1 MFKLSLRFLVRDWKA
16 GELNLLAMALIIC
29 VASITTVSF
38 FTNRVERAM
47 HEQSSELLA
56 ADFVIAAKIPIKP
69 ERRKRADDYGLSSS
83 YMKLLR
89 SVILVDNS
97 ESGAA
102 ASGLDNLKLVEI
114 KAVDDNYPLRGQLKL
129 SNEPFAEGFS
139 YQGAPSSGEVWV
151 PQRLLQ
157 AFQIP
162 LGTKVTL
169 GGKEFVI
176 SKIIEYEPDRGG
188 DFFRMAPRLMM
199 NISDLPATQL
209 VQKGSRINHRLLI
222 SGDREDI
229 DAYIKEVKPSANP
242 GEQFISVRDGRP
254 EIRFA
259 FERAEFFLN
268 IIALIS
274 VLLGSIATAMA
285 AQRYTRRHVDT
296 VAIMRAQGL
305 TQAKIFN
312 YFLIEMLV
320 FAVLVSLIGCLI
332 GYLAQFAL
340 AEIMSNL
347 IIDDLPQ
354 PDLSPLLI
362 GGMTGLIALL
372 GFVLPPIW
380 LLRKA
385 SPIRVLRRDEN
396 VSIFSKSFVIIFIG
410 AIFTLWVWRL
420 GDELVV
426 QYILAGTIG
435 TLLALYVTA
444 RLTVYLLKPL
454 RNWVG
459 VSWRY
464 GLANLT
470 RRGNLSS
477 LQITAFGLGIMFIL
491 LNGEIRTELLSG
503 WRNTM
508 PTNTPNYFITNVQ
521 HDQLAGIK
529 RFFESKGIAPPLF
542 SPMVRGRLIEINGND
557 VKADDFENRQAKNM
571 ILHEFNLSW
580 RKDLPEG
587 NNIIDGRWWQAED
600 KGKPYISLDPRIVSI
615 FNLSL
620 GDKLTFNIA
629 GDIQQVEL
637 TNIRGVEWG
646 SFRVNFFSLL
656 PHGLLEEYSAN
667 WVTSLNLQADQAK
680 YLTELVRLYPSVS
693 IIDIDVIINR
703 IRNLMDRIAV
713 AVEYLLGFTLVIGLI
728 IMLTALKTTQ
738 DERRQEAALL
748 HTLGASKKWILRG
761 ISTEFLLLGAISGGI
776 AGFAASMTGMI
787 LAKQVFKFEYAFSI
801 GPIFIGIIGG
811 AIAITIIGLLSTNKV
826 LSQPPMDTFRKT

>member
-29 VASITTVSF
+29 VASITTVGF
-38 FTNRVERAM
+38 FTNRVDRAI

-69 ERRKRADDYGLSSS
+69 ERFKLANEYELSSS

-89 SVILVDNS
+89 SVILIDYSNS
-97 ESGAA
+97 TAELRAFDH
-102 ASGLDNLKLVEI
+102 LRLVEI
-114 KAVDDNYPLRGQLKL
+114 KAVDEHYPLRGELKL
-129 SNEPFAEGFS
+129 RNEAFGERFS
-139 YQGAPSSGEVWV
+139 YHGAPKSGEVWA

-176 SKIIEYEPDRGG
+176 AKIIEYEPDRGG

-199 NISDLPATQL
+199 NIKDLPDTFL
-209 VQKGSRINHRLLI
+209 EQKGSRINHRFLIAGEPLAVDAFSNKVKATPI
-222 SGDREDI
+222 SG
-229 DAYIKEVKPSANP
+229 
-242 GEQFISVRDGRP
+242 EQYISVRGGRP

-296 VAIMRAQGL
+296 VAILRAQGL

-312 YFLIEMLV
+312 YFLIEMLI
-320 FAVLVSLIGCLI
+320 FATVVILIGCLI

-347 IIDDLPQ
+347 IIEDLPQ
-354 PDLSPLLI
+354 PDLSPLI
-362 GGMTGLIALL
+362 TGGLTGLIALL

-396 VSIFSKSFVIIFIG
+396 VSVFSKSFVIIFIG
-410 AIFTLWVWRL
+410 AIFTLWVWKL
-420 GDELVV
+420 GDGLVV

-435 TLLALYVTA
+435 TLLALYITA

-454 RNWVG
+454 RNWIG

-508 PTNTPNYFITNVQ
+508 PTDTPNYFITNVQ
-521 HDQLAGIK
+521 RDQLAGIK
-529 RFFESKGIAPPLF
+529 TFFESKGITPPPF
-542 SPMVRGRLIEINGND
+542 SPMVRGRLIEINGKGI
-557 VKADDFENRQAKNM
+557 KADDFENQQAKNM
-571 ILHEFNLSW
+571 VLHEFNLSW
-580 RKDLPEG
+580 RKDLPAG
-587 NNIIDGRWWQAED
+587 NKVIAGRWWQANE
-600 KGKPYISLDPRIVSI
+600 KGKPYISLDPRIASI

-620 GDKLTFNIA
+620 GDKLTFNIG

-637 TNIRGVEWG
+637 VNIRGVEWG

-656 PHGLLEEYSAN
+656 PHGLLDDYDAN
-667 WVTSLNLQADQAK
+667 WVTSLHLHGDQAK
-680 YLTELVRLYPSVS
+680 HLIGLVQQYPNIS
-693 IIDIDVIINR
+693 IIDIDVIISR
-703 IRNLMDRIAV
+703 IRTLMDRIAI
-713 AVEYLLGFTLVIGLI
+713 AVEYLLGFTLIIGVI

-761 ISTEFLLLGAISGGI
+761 ISTEFLLLGGISGGI

-787 LAKQVFKFEYAFSI
+787 LAKQVFKFEYGFSI
-801 GPIFIGIIGG
+801 TPILIGIIGG

-826 LSQPPMDTFRKT
+826 LSQPPIDTFRQT

>member
-1 MFKLSLRFLVRDWKA
+1 MFKLSLRFLLRDWKA
-16 GELNLLAMALIIC
+16 GELSLLAMALVIC
-29 VASITTVSF
+29 VASITTVGF

-47 HEQSSELLA
+47 QEQSSELLA
-56 ADFVIAAKIPIKP
+56 ADFVIAAKIPINP
-69 ERRKRADDYGLSSS
+69 ERIELTKNYDVSYS
-83 YMKLLR
+83 YMMLLR
-89 SVILVDNS
+89 SVILVGD
-97 ESGAA
+97 EVQ
-102 ASGLDNLKLVEI
+102 LVEV
-114 KAVDDNYPLRGQLKL
+114 KAVDDHYPLRGKVQL
-129 SNEPFAEGFS
+129 SNEAFGER
-139 YQGAPSSGEVWV
+139 YINKGAPKPGEVWV
-151 PQRLLQ
+151 AQRLLQ
-157 AFQIP
+157 ALQIP

-169 GGKEFVI
+169 GAKEFVV

-199 NISDLPATQL
+199 NINDLPDTQL
-209 VQKGSRINHRLLI
+209 VLKGSRVNHRLLI
-222 SGDREDI
+222 AGERLAVDG
-229 DAYIKEVKPSANP
+229 YIKEVKTVPNP
-242 GEQFISVRDGRP
+242 GEQLISVRDGRP

-305 TQAKIFN
+305 TQARIFN
-312 YFLIEMLV
+312 YFLIEMLI
-320 FAVLVSLIGCLI
+320 FAVIVSLLGCLI

-340 AEIMSNL
+340 SEIMSNL
-347 IIDDLPQ
+347 IVDELPQ
-354 PDLSPLLI
+354 PDLSPLLV
-362 GGMTGLIALL
+362 GGLTGLIALL

-385 SPIRVLRRDEN
+385 PPIRVLRRDEN
-396 VSIFSKSFVIIFIG
+396 ISVFSKSFVIVFIG

-420 GDELVV
+420 GDGIVV

-435 TLLALYVTA
+435 TLLALYITA

-454 RNWVG
+454 RNWIS

-491 LNGEIRTELLSG
+491 LNGEIRTELLGG

-508 PTNTPNYFITNVQ
+508 PTDTPNYFITNVQ
-521 HDQLAGIK
+521 RDQLAGIK
-529 RFFESKGIAPPLF
+529 TFFKSKGITPPPF
-542 SPMVRGRLIEINGND
+542 SPMVRGRLTEINGQSIS
-557 VKADDFENRQAKNM
+557 ADDFENAQAKKM
-571 ILHEFNLSW
+571 VLHEFNLSW
-580 RKDLPEG
+580 RETLPEG
-587 NNIIDGRWWQAED
+587 NEIIKGKWWRPDD
-600 KGKPYISLDPRIVSI
+600 KGKPYISLDPRIAEI

-629 GDIQQVEL
+629 GNIQQVEL

-656 PHGLLEEYSAN
+656 PHGLLEDYPAN
-667 WVTSLNLQADQAK
+667 WVASLHLEGEQAK
-680 YLTELVRLYPSVS
+680 HLTELVRQYPSVS
-693 IIDIDVIINR
+693 IIDIDVIISR
-703 IRNLMDRIAV
+703 IRTLMDRIAV
-713 AVEYLLGFTLVIGLI
+713 AVEYLLGFTLIIGII

-748 HTLGASKKWILRG
+748 HTLGASRKWILRG
-761 ISTEFLLLGAISGGI
+761 VTTEFLLLGGIAGGI
-776 AGFAASMTGMI
+776 AGFAASMTGTI
-787 LAKQVFKFEYAFSI
+787 LAKQVFKFEYSFSI
-801 GPIFIGIIGG
+801 TPVFIGIISG
-811 AIAITIIGLLSTNKV
+811 AVAITIIGLLSTNKV
-826 LSQPPMDTFRKT
+826 LSQPPIDTFRQT

>member
-1 MFKLSLRFLVRDWKA
+1 MFKLSLRFLLRDWRA
-16 GELNLLAMALIIC
+16 GELSLLAMALIIC
-29 VASITTVSF
+29 VASITTVGF

-56 ADFVIAAKIPIKP
+56 ADFVIATKRPIKP
-69 ERRKRADDYGLSSS
+69 ERIDLAKDVNVSSS
-83 YMKLLR
+83 YMNLLR
-89 SVILVDNS
+89 SVILIGDEVQ
-97 ESGAA
+97 
-102 ASGLDNLKLVEI
+102 LVEV
-114 KAVDDNYPLRGQLKL
+114 KAVDDHYPLRGKLEL
-129 SNEPFAEGFS
+129 SNKPFGER
-139 YQGAPSSGEVWV
+139 YIRQGAPLSGEVWV
-151 PQRLLQ
+151 AQRLLQ
-157 AFQIP
+157 AMQIP

-169 GGKEFVI
+169 GAREFTVT
-176 SKIIEYEPDRGG
+176 KIIEYEPDRGG

-199 NISDLPATQL
+199 NIKDLPDTAL

-222 SGDREDI
+222 AGEKLAVES
-229 DAYIKEVKPSANP
+229 YVKRVKSAPNP
-242 GEQFISVRDGRP
+242 GEQLISIRDGRP

-305 TQAKIFN
+305 TQARIFT
-312 YFLIEMLV
+312 YFFIEMFV
-320 FAVLVSLIGCLI
+320 FALVVSLIGCLI
-332 GYLAQFAL
+332 GYFAQFAL

-347 IIDDLPQ
+347 IIDELPQ
-354 PDLSPLLI
+354 PDLTPLLV
-362 GGMTGLIALL
+362 GGATGLIALL

-385 SPIRVLRRDEN
+385 PPIRVLRRDEN
-396 VSIFSKSFVIIFIG
+396 ISVFSKSFVIVFIG

-420 GDELVV
+420 GDGLVV
-426 QYILAGTIG
+426 QYILASTIG
-435 TLLALYVTA
+435 TLLALYITA
-444 RLTVYLLKPL
+444 RLTVYILRPL
-454 RNWVG
+454 RNWIG

-491 LNGEIRTELLSG
+491 LNGEIRTDLLGG

-521 HDQLAGIK
+521 REQLEGIK
-529 RFFESKGIAPPLF
+529 RFFESKDITPPPF
-542 SPMVRGRLIEINGND
+542 SPMVRGRLIEINGNGI
-557 VKADDFENRQAKNM
+557 KADDFEHPQAKNM
-571 ILHEFNLSW
+571 VLHEFNLSW
-580 RKDLPEG
+580 QKDLPEG
-587 NNIIDGRWWQAED
+587 NKIIKGKWWSPD
-600 KGKPYISLDPRIVSI
+600 DNGKPYISLDPQIVKI
-615 FNLSL
+615 FNLEL
-620 GDKLTFNIA
+620 GDKLKFNIA
-629 GDIQQVEL
+629 GNIQEVEL
-637 TNIRGVEWG
+637 VNTRGVEWG

-656 PHGLLEEYSAN
+656 AHGLIEDYPAN
-667 WVTSLNLQADQAK
+667 WVASLHLEGDQTK

-693 IIDIDVIINR
+693 IIDIDVIISR
-703 IRNLMDRIAV
+703 IRSLMDRIAV
-713 AVEYLLGFTLVIGLI
+713 AVEYLLGFTLVIGII

-748 HTLGASKKWILRG
+748 HTLGASRKWILRG
-761 ISTEFLLLGAISGGI
+761 VMTEFLLLGGIAGGI

-787 LAKQVFKFEYAFSI
+787 LAQQVFKFEYSFSLAPI
-801 GPIFIGIIGG
+801 GIGIISG
-811 AIAITIIGLLSTNKV
+811 AIAITIIGLISTNKV
-826 LSQPPMDTFRKT
+826 LSQPPIDTFRQT

>member
-1 MFKLSLRFLVRDWKA
+1 MLKLSLRFLLRDWRA

-38 FTNRVERAM
+38 FTNRVDRAM

-56 ADFVIAAKIPIKP
+56 ADFVIAAKVPIDAARLKL
-69 ERRKRADDYGLSSS
+69 ADEYAVSSS

-89 SVILVDNS
+89 SVILIDYSNLTAEVTAN
-97 ESGAA
+97 
-102 ASGLDNLKLVEI
+102 DNLKLVEI
-114 KAVDDNYPLRGQLKL
+114 KAVDEDYPLRGKL
-129 SNEPFAEGFS
+129 ELSDEPYGKRYSHTGSPE
-139 YQGAPSSGEVWV
+139 PGEVWV

-169 GGKEFVI
+169 GGKEFIV

-199 NISDLPATQL
+199 NINDLPATQL

-222 SGDREDI
+222 SGDRQDV
-229 DAYIKEVKPSANP
+229 DAYIKKVKSSPNP
-242 GEQFISVRDGRP
+242 GEQLISVRDGQP

-305 TQAKIFN
+305 TQIKIFN

-320 FAVLVSLIGCLI
+320 FAVVVSLIGCLI
-332 GYLAQFAL
+332 GYLAQFVL

-380 LLRKA
+380 LLRKV

-410 AIFTLWVWRL
+410 TIFTLWIWRL

-426 QYILAGTIG
+426 QYILAGTVG
-435 TLLALYVTA
+435 TLLALYITA

-459 VSWRY
+459 ISWRY

-508 PTNTPNYFITNVQ
+508 PANTPNYFITNVQ
-521 HDQLAGIK
+521 RDQLAGIK
-529 RFFESKGIAPPLF
+529 HFFESKGIAPPSF
-542 SPMVRGRLIEINGND
+542 SPMVRGRLIEINGNG
-557 VKADDFENRQAKNM
+557 VKADDFENPQAKNM

-587 NNIIDGRWWQAED
+587 NKIIEGRWWQAED
-600 KGKPYISLDPRIVSI
+600 KGKPYISLDPRIVNI
-615 FNLSL
+615 FNLGL

-629 GDIQQVEL
+629 GDIQEVEL

-646 SFRVNFFSLL
+646 SFQVNFFSLL
-656 PHGLLEEYSAN
+656 PHGLLEDYNAN
-667 WVTSLNLQADQAK
+667 WVTSLNLKADEAK

-693 IIDIDVIINR
+693 IIDIDVIISR
-703 IRNLMDRIAV
+703 IRNLMDRIAL
-713 AVEYLLGFTLVIGLI
+713 AVEYLLGFTLVIGIL

-761 ISTEFLLLGAISGGI
+761 ISTEFLLLGGISGGI

-787 LAKQVFKFEYAFSI
+787 LAEQVFKFKYVFSF
-801 GPIFIGIIGG
+801 GPVFIGIIGG
-811 AIAITIIGLLSTNKV
+811 AVAITIIGLLSTNKV
-826 LSQPPMDTFRKT
+826 LSKPPIDTFRHV